1 VLLPVAHSVLSVFS
15 QQVFQDNIIQHG
27 VCQKTLQFGGLIFQW
42 FEVVGVRNIHTAI
55 LGFELVKRCMAK
67 AMLAAHLSCW
77 HPGFLFFEHSHNLG
91 VGKTDLSH
99 LFAAS
104 KVEQTRYESQVS
116 FGG

>member
-1 VLLPVAHSVLSVFS
+1 
-15 QQVFQDNIIQHG
+15 
-27 VCQKTLQFGGLIFQW
+27 
-42 FEVVGVRNIHTAI
+42 
-55 LGFELVKRCMAK
+55 MAK